1 MSKMEEQAIELKEQY
16 EKALKNFNELKAAG
30 QDVSFLY
37 AETNKRYK
45 EILKL
50 DALLTEEKVNHILG
64 RFIDG
69 WIVIVYTPDGENR
82 LCDAVEHFGSYGQ
95 EEDKLEIMGAL
106 TESELKDGPVLGC
119 LTAKECAK
127 RFAYCY
133 RKGSSVYSESDVA
146 DARPTVYIVSAPVV
160 GQGSPDILLATLKL
174 SEANDF
180 KNLISSRYPDASIN
194 AVPLGIAV
202 DAKLGKKGKHE

>member
-1 MSKMEEQAIELKEQY
+1 MNKAMEEQAIELKEQY

-30 QDVSFLY
+30 QDVSFLH

-95 EEDKLEIMGAL
+95 KEDKIEIMGGITA
-106 TESELKDGPVLGC
+106 EEREGDSVLGY
-119 LTAKECAK
+119 LTAEEVAK
-127 RFAYCY
+127 RFTYCSQHQTPTY
-133 RKGSSVYSESDVA
+133 VEVKSGESHTPT
-146 DARPTVYIVSAPVV
+146 DAEKEDLFR
-160 GQGSPDILLATLKL
+160 
-174 SEANDF
+174 EE
-180 KNLISSRYPDASIN
+180 
-194 AVPLGIAV
+194 
-202 DAKLGKKGKHE
+202 KK

>member
-119 LTAKECAK
+119 LTAKKCAK

-133 RKGSSVYSESDVA
+133 RKGSSVYSESDE
-146 DARPTVYIVSAPVV
+146 R
-160 GQGSPDILLATLKL
+160 LAQ
-174 SEANDF
+174 DF
-180 KNLISSRYPDASIN
+180 KELAECMRAKHE
-194 AVPLGIAV
+194 GIADDFQRISDNLNEGV
-202 DAKLGKKGKHE
+202 KGKP